1 MGLQLILC
9 VETNKKTQSDYI
21 YIKETIEH
29 FYKYDSTQVKISPV
43 YMDGKTH
50 YKEKQKD
57 INNLI
62 KKYGSVSSCNKSIVI
77 YFFDC
82 DNYDTKKE
90 DEIFLKKV
98 QEYCK
103 ANGYYFGWFCKDI
116 ERVYIGKKV
125 TDKQKGKEA
134 VSFKRTKQINHI
146 SKDKLT
152 RKHFVNNTSNICYL
166 LDQIFIENNIIS
178 HK

>member
-21 YIKETIEH
+21 YIKETIDH
-29 FYKYDSTQVKISPV
+29 FYKFDPTQVKISPV

-50 YKEKQKD
+50 YEEKKKD
-57 INNLI
+57 INKLI
-62 KKYGSVSSCNKSIVI
+62 KKYGSVSPNNKSVVI

-90 DEIFLKKV
+90 DEDFLKKV
-98 QEYCK
+98 QEFCK
-103 ANGYYFGWFCKDI
+103 SNGYYFGWFCKDI

-125 TDKQKGKEA
+125 PDKQKGKEA
-134 VSFKRTKQINHI
+134 ASFKRKKCINNI
-146 SKDKLT
+146 SKEKLT
-152 RKHFVNNTSNICYL
+152 KKQFFNNTSNICLL
-166 LDQIFIENNIIS
+166 LDKVFSENSLI
-178 HK
+178 K

>member
-29 FYKYDSTQVKISPV
+29 FYKFDPTQVKISPV

-50 YKEKQKD
+50 YEEKPKD
-57 INNLI
+57 INKLI
-62 KKYGSVSSCNKSIVI
+62 KKYGSVSSNNKSVVI

-90 DEIFLKKV
+90 DENFLKKV
-98 QEYCK
+98 QKFCK
-103 ANGYYFGWFCKDI
+103 SNGYYFGWFCKDI

-125 TDKQKGKEA
+125 VDKQKGKEA
-134 VSFKRTKQINHI
+134 ASFKRKKHINNI
-146 SKDKLT
+146 SREKLT
-152 RKHFVNNTSNICYL
+152 KKQFSNNTSNICLL
-166 LDQIFIENNIIS
+166 LDKIFSENSLN
-178 HK
+178 